1 MLLNQE
7 TQGFSAESM
16 RSMSTHG
23 VTFLLDVPRVASG
36 DRVLTQ
42 MVELGA
48 AICRLAARRAGR
60 R

>member
-1 MLLNQE
+1 
-7 TQGFSAESM
+7 M
-16 RSMSTHG
+16 RTLSTHG

-48 AICRLAARRAGR
+48 AFCRVAARRAGR